1 MFRFYRIIIAVF
13 VFMTSF
19 WGTNIKADYNKL
31 AYDHKFN
38 DLDGSELSLNKFKN
52 KVIVVVNVASQCGFT
67 KQYEDLQNLWE
78 KYQDK
83 GLIVIGLPSNQFGG
97 QEPGSNSEIKNFCE
111 VNFNINF
118 PMTTKIDVK
127 GENIDPIYKWAL
139 KNYGK
144 KAAPKWNFYKIL
156 INKDGKIEQTYS
168 SITNP
173 MSKKI
178 TNEIEKI
185 LNIK

>member
-1 MFRFYRIIIAVF
+1 MSKHKAIIYIIIIMF
-13 VFMTSF
+13 SF
-19 WGTNIKADYNKL
+19 FNKTMSNNTET
-31 AYDHKFN
+31 FF
-38 DLDGSELSLNKFKN
+38 DLNVNSISGDALNLSKLKGKT
-52 KVIVVVNVASQCGFT
+52 ILLVNVASKCGFT
-67 KQYEDLQNLWE
+67 KQYNDLQSLYNLY
-78 KYQDK
+78 KTK
-83 GLIVIGLPSNQFGG
+83 GLVVIGIPSNQFGG
-97 QEPGSNSEIKNFCE
+97 QEPGSNDEIKNFCE